1 MKSLNIMGAPA
12 IVVSFMA
19 LAGVV
24 TFLDINMPEEKIASV
39 SASEFIEEL
48 KSKEDIVILDV
59 RTPEEFRQG
68 HVVGAINI
76 DYNSP
81 TFDEDLSSL
90 NMKSSYAIYCRS
102 GNRSAEALSVME
114 QKGFIWVI
122 DLVGGIE
129 ALAQNKKAR
138 EYFK

>member
-1 MKSLNIMGAPA
+1 MKRLNIMGAPT

-39 SASEFIEEL
+39 SASEFVEEL
-48 KSKEDIVILDV
+48 KSKEDVVILDV

-68 HVVGAINI
+68 HLAGAVNI

-81 TFDEDLSSL
+81 NFEEELSSL
-90 NMKSSYAIYCRS
+90 NMKNSYAIYCRS
-102 GNRSAEALSVME
+102 GNRSAEALSVMAE
-114 QKGFIWVI
+114 KGFIWVI

-129 ALAQNKKAR
+129 ALAQSKEAR